1 MAQAPGVDKDQV
13 VAVLEEMAVILELKG
28 ENPFKVRA
36 YANAARTLAA
46 TAEPLEDLVASGRL
60 GELKG
65 FGEAITEKVTA
76 LVTTGRLSAYEEMRA
91 SLPEGLFD
99 LLKIP
104 HLGPRKV
111 RAIYDEL
118 GVTTLREL
126 EYACHEN
133 RLVSLPGFG
142 LKSQEKVLKG
152 ISDLKRYAT
161 HFLYAEAAR
170 AAETVLQA
178 LGAHPNVVACE
189 VAGSIRRRREIVK
202 DIDIVAASEKPDDVA
217 AAFSALPQVVEV
229 TLSGPTKTS
238 VRLAGGIACDLRV
251 VAPKAWPAALQH
263 FTGSKEHN
271 TELRGRAK
279 RRGLTLNE
287 YGLFKG
293 KRPRS
298 IKSEEDLY
306 AALGLELIPPE
317 LREGWG
323 EVEAAGRGELPSL
336 VEEGDLVGLL
346 HAHTT
351 WSDGLATLEEMAEAA
366 RRVGWRYLG
375 ISDHSQSAGY
385 AGGLS
390 PERVREQQRE
400 IDALNERFADFRLF
414 KGIEV
419 DIMADGS
426 LDYDDGLLA
435 TFDFVVASIHSHFGL
450 SKEEQTER
458 LLRAAGHPAV
468 TILGHP
474 TGRLLLAREGYALDM
489 EAVLEAAAAHGVA
502 VELNS
507 HPQRLDLDWRLCR
520 RAKELGVAVAI
531 NPDAHRIEG
540 LDDVAFGVGIARKG
554 WLTPADV
561 LNTKDVEALG
571 AFFASRRP

>member
-1 MAQAPGVDKDQV
+1 MAQAPGVDKDRV

-118 GVTTLREL
+118 GITTLREL

-170 AAETVLQA
+170 AAETVVEA

-217 AAFSALPQVVEV
+217 AAFSALPQVAEV

-279 RRGLTLNE
+279 RKGLTLNE

-293 KRPRS
+293 KRPRR

-306 AALGLELIPPE
+306 AALGLEPIPPE

-366 RRVGWRYLG
+366 RRAGWRYLG

-390 PERVREQQRE
+390 PEQVREQQRA
-400 IDALNERFADFRLF
+400 IDGLNEGYTDFRLF

-435 TFDFVVASIHSHFGL
+435 TFDFVVASIHSNFSL
-450 SKEEQTER
+450 SKEAQT
-458 LLRAAGHPAV
+458 
-468 TILGHP
+468 
-474 TGRLLLAREGYALDM
+474 
-489 EAVLEAAAAHGVA
+489 
-502 VELNS
+502 
-507 HPQRLDLDWRLCR
+507 
-520 RAKELGVAVAI
+520 
-531 NPDAHRIEG
+531 
-540 LDDVAFGVGIARKG
+540 
-554 WLTPADV
+554 
-561 LNTKDVEALG
+561 
-571 AFFASRRP
+571 